1 MAPKPDR
8 RDGEAAPTL
17 VYVDTDLRVRFASR
31 HCHEI
36 LGHAP
41 DALHG
46 RELGDLVDT
55 ATLRFARLHVADV
68 ERGAAGR
75 REYALRRKDGSKML
89 VQVSAVADRDSAGRS
104 VGYVLRTEPDSPQRF
119 SLPLEGAAASFW
131 VWDLLTRSE
140 HYSRGFKDLLGYAE
154 TDFPPQFRFFAAIH
168 PDDRGAT
175 ADAVAAA
182 IRDGRRFDREFRL
195 RACDGGWRWIR
206 GIAQTEPDADG
217 TPGTRFQGVAHDIS
231 RRKRTELELRDAE
244 AAVRT
249 ALDRCT
255 ALARDLGQRN
265 RLDRVRGELLAA
277 ANHALRTPLAS
288 IIAALELLQDDSLP
302 ASAGT
307 PESLLAIALENAGR
321 LAMVVEQWLD
331 MERIDIGAALLRSV
345 PLGLETIIA
354 GAVDQLG
361 APRAAKVRVERATGN
376 RPRVNADPARLQQ
389 ALSHLIGVAVDRSP
403 AGCTV
408 AIRLRMADGRVVVS
422 IEDEAPH
429 APPGGDLGLL
439 VAEAIA
445 KRCQGAL
452 RVEPHAKGT
461 LIVLELPCLKE
472 DAHA

>member
-8 RDGEAAPTL
+8 PDGEAAPTL

-31 HCHEI
+31 HCHEV

-46 RELGDLVDT
+46 RQLGDLVDT
-55 ATLRFARLHVADV
+55 ATLRFARLHVAEV
-68 ERGAAGR
+68 ERGGAGR
-75 REYALRRKDGSKML
+75 REYALRRKDGTKML

-119 SLPLEGAAASFW
+119 SLPLEAAAASFW

-140 HYSRGFKDLLGYAE
+140 HYSRGFKDLLGYTEA
-154 TDFPPQFRFFAAIH
+154 DFPPQFRFFAAIH
-168 PDDRGAT
+168 PDDRSAT

-195 RACDGGWRWIR
+195 RAADGGWHWIR
-206 GIAQTEPDADG
+206 GIAQTEPDAGG
-217 TPGTRFQGVAHDIS
+217 TPGRRFQGVAHDIA
-231 RRKRTELELRDAE
+231 RRKRTEHEL
-244 AAVRT
+244 V
-249 ALDRCT
+249 
-255 ALARDLGQRN
+255 
-265 RLDRVRGELLAA
+265 AA

-331 MERIDIGAALLRSV
+331 MERIDIGAALLRSM
-345 PLGLETIIA
+345 PLDVEAIIA
-354 GAVDQLG
+354 GAVAQLG
-361 APRAAKVRVERATGN
+361 AARAAKVRVDRATGRN

-389 ALSHLIGVAVDRSP
+389 AVSHLIGAAVDRSP
-403 AGCTV
+403 PGCTV
-408 AIRLRMADGRVVVS
+408 AIRLGMEDGRAVVS
-422 IEDEAPH
+422 IDDEAPH
-429 APPGGDLGLL
+429 ASPGGDLGLL
-439 VAEAIA
+439 VAEAIV
-445 KRCQGAL
+445 KRCHGAL
-452 RVEPHAKGT
+452 RVEPHAQKGT
-461 LIVLELPCLKE
+461 LVVLELPCVKE